1 MNYFTLLA
9 LTYQDGADAKK
20 SIYTYDTLD
29 EAVSRFHMSLGGYI
43 NGDNIATAM
52 ACVIDAKGSIK
63 KSEYWEATV
72 KETTTEDTTTE
83 ETTSTSE

>member
-1 MNYFTLLA
+1 MNYFTLLV
-9 LTYQDGADAKK
+9 LTYQDDTETKK
-20 SIYTYDTLD
+20 SLYTYDTLD
-29 EAVSRFHMSLGGYI
+29 EAVSRFHLSLGGYI

-63 KSEYWEATV
+63 KSEYWETT
-72 KETTTEDTTTE
+72 KTTTEETTTE